1 MQIALSVRPSV
12 CLYIGSYIWMLAERL
27 SLLGA
32 LVRRE
37 AASTNYSVRSSVL
50 YNCKLKHIVRRST
63 LFPNQH

>member
-37 AASTNYSVRSSVL
+37 ATSTNYFVRPSFITVS
-50 YNCKLKHIVRRST
+50 
-63 LFPNQH
+63 